1 MVDFSHLHERLTGTG
16 ARITNLVHQSI
27 IGFLLILSK
36 LGVVTFHSS
45 ALDDVI
51 VGGLET
57 WIAINLIVMS
67 VLLLR
72 RSFTT
77 PHIKETKCQKC
88 GSQAEVIEAKLR
100 CHTCGA
106 LTELK

>member
-1 MVDFSHLHERLTGTG
+1 VVDLSHFHEKLTGTG
-16 ARITNLVHQSI
+16 ARVTNLVHQSI

-36 LGVVTFHSS
+36 LGVITFRPN
-45 ALDDVI
+45 ALDDMI
-51 VGGLET
+51 IGGLEA

-100 CHTCGA
+100 CHTWGA
-106 LTELK
+106 ITELK